1 MQPKSIDLLVENDLA
16 LIFLLLFQHPDEIDE
31 NGVTAM
37 HYAASNG
44 NLDCLKLLVER
55 GGDVNKEDISCCTPL
70 HLAARNGHLLCVEY
84 LCRNG
89 ANVQAKSAKG
99 NTPKKMA
106 KLNFHNHVANYV
118 GRLGKLMLLT
128 YDQHQTI
135 PRNL

>member
-1 MQPKSIDLLVENDLA
+1 
-16 LIFLLLFQHPDEIDE
+16 
-31 NGVTAM
+31 M

-55 GGDVNKEDISCCTPL
+55 GGDVNKGDISCCTPL
-70 HLAARNGHLLCVEY
+70 HLAARNGHLLCVEF

-118 GRLGKLMLLT
+118 GRLGKTQLVH
-128 YDQHQTI
+128 DQQFLILCYFGLIFIFILGIEQEKHMWDI
-135 PRNL
+135 